1 MNILEREKV
10 AKLFRIKCFLGK
22 FYQSIFF
29 ECEKPMKKKK
39 QEKYFKMSKKE
50 KNMEIYLNSY
60 FSKI

>member
-1 MNILEREKV
+1 MFFFSE
-10 AKLFRIKCFLGK
+10 K

-39 QEKYFKMSKKE
+39 KEKYFKISKKE

>member
-1 MNILEREKV
+1 M
-10 AKLFRIKCFLGK
+10 FFFSGK

-29 ECEKPMKKKK
+29 ECEKPIKKK